1 MTSSHL
7 ILSFVIELISECVF
21 KERKRKKRLKVF
33 EDLMIE
39 SSSIICQL
47 FDFKNCYI
55 ASRLQFYCLYYE
67 INHSYFSGLCILEE
81 IMYT

>member
-7 ILSFVIELISECVF
+7 ILSLVIELISECVF

-47 FDFKNCYI
+47 FVLRVVTLPLDFSFTAYI
-55 ASRLQFYCLYYE
+55 MKLIIAIFLGCAY
-67 INHSYFSGLCILEE
+67 
-81 IMYT
+81 